1 MKRCQDKMRSEQPS
15 MTVIYSIDLSY
26 TFMQLDP
33 IDTRVIGVLNNK
45 NKVGVEYDKNKQ
57 QLFQRSFEIH

>member
-26 TFMQLDP
+26 TFIQLDP
-33 IDTRVIGVLNNK
+33 IDTREIGVLNNK
-45 NKVGVEYDKNKQ
+45 NKVGVEYVENK
-57 QLFQRSFEIH
+57 